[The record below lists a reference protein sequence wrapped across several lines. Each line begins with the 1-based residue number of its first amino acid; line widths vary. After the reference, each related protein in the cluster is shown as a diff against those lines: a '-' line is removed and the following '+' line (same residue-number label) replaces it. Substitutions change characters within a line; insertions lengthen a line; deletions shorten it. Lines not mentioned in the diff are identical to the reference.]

1 MRTSLLSIKYL
12 VGVMDKVEQ
21 EIKIRKEN
29 ALAIFKVAMLFIF
42 PLTVIGVYF
51 KKDIILLINQSLKV
65 NIGYGDLSLIYVL
78 LCLIAIKIVLRKN
91 TIK

>member
-1 MRTSLLSIKYL
+1 MRTNLLSIKYL

-29 ALAIFKVAMLFIF
+29 ALAIFKVATLFIF
-42 PLTVIGVYF
+42 PLTVIGGYF
-51 KKDIILLINQSLKV
+51 KKDIILLNNQSLKV

-78 LCLIAIKIVLRKN
+78 LLSNSYKDCI
-91 TIK
+91 T

>member
-29 ALAIFKVAMLFIF
+29 ALAILKVAMLFIF
-42 PLTVIGVYF
+42 PLTVVGIYF
-51 KKDIILLINQSLKV
+51 KKDIILLVNQYLNV
-65 NIGYGDLSLIYVL
+65 NIGYGELSFIYVL